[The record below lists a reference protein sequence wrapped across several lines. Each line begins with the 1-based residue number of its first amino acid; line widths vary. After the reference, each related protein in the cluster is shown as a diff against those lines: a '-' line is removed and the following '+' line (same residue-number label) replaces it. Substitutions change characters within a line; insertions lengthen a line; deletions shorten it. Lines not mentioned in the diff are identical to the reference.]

1 MMKINQIIKGLFN
14 RNNRIN
20 INETN
25 NETKFSMKEYTD
37 SEFERLKKEINKDNI
52 DQNKEQYLNDIG
64 EAFERIKNIATNEK
78 YINMIWAQFVIF
90 STKKINDVPDKLLNH
105 INENNYR
112 TLFDYIK
119 NWVNKEMKKPVE
131 ERNSFYP
138 SQVVC
143 EWILDRYNP
152 EDIPALMLLGQMYR
166 SEKDYKKAR
175 ICFKQIMNCPNGFNG
190 ITSLA
195 ECYNDEIVD
204 LLEEKRKNK
213 SNKDITNKIAELN
226 KQLRSLYIN
235 NISKL
240 KEKVMNGSDPDLKNE
255 RVRYVSLVCKY
266 ARWNKKNGDY
276 DECIRVL
283 EGIPKDYPEY
293 NRVLLEMAL
302 LYQYRGGSK
311 YYNKYYDI
319 NKAITVLKQADNLIK
334 DSKDKNARKS
344 VLMPLAN
351 SFHVIRDYDEAYRI
365 CRLVLD
371 IDPNERNA
379 QELIKQMNNERKIPA

>member
-14 RNNRIN
+14 RNNRIS

-90 STKKINDVPDKLLNH
+90 STKKINDIPDKLLNH

-240 KEKVMNGSDPDLKNE
+240 KEKVMNETDPDIKNE

-276 DECIRVL
+276 DECIKVL
-283 EGIPKDYPEY
+283 EEIPKDYPEY

-334 DSKDKNARKS
+334 GSKDKNARKS

-379 QELIKQMNNERKIPA
+379 QELIKKMNNERKIPA